1 MKIAAWW
8 LDSEVE
14 REYFPITTL
23 NEQSERLNK
32 CFFVFNPSSCHTT
45 MTNDNVNFLV
55 SYRLTISTRKEIEHN
70 VNDIKNKW
78 EAGKLSEEWVPSH
91 EEVLSRETSG

>member
-1 MKIAAWW
+1 
-8 LDSEVE
+8 
-14 REYFPITTL
+14 
-23 NEQSERLNK
+23 
-32 CFFVFNPSSCHTT
+32 

-55 SYRLTISTRKEIEHN
+55 SYRLIISTRKEIEHN

-91 EEVLSRETSG
+91 EEV